1 MCQVSPADPTENRG
15 DRLVM
20 LTLMLVERAG
30 TILDAIAA
38 VDEQAKGMRNLNHHY
53 MDARPLLGAILVL
66 ANRQRLTDEQL
77 LEILRIHSEIAF
89 SGIQARDELRDLA
102 RRGAQGE
109 DTQQRDAGAWILRCL
124 DEPIPAEA
132 THNDLVLLGAHDFLN
147 AALQR
152 PLGGS

>member
-30 TILDAIAA
+30 TYLDAIAA
-38 VDEQAKGMRNLNHHY
+38 VSEQAKGMRNLNHRY

-66 ANRQRLTDEQL
+66 ANRQGLTDEQL

-102 RRGAQGE
+102 RRGAQGG
-109 DTQQRDAGAWILRCL
+109 DNQQRDAGAFLFRWL

-132 THNDLVLLGAHDFLN
+132 NRNDLVLLGAHDFLN